1 MKTFSLAEFR
11 PTIFFLLRF
20 IGLYVVINMLYG
32 FYITARHPQPDA
44 VTSLVSHQTAAILRL
59 TGLSV
64 EAHDQYRKPI
74 TTLEYEDRAVL
85 AVYEGCNG
93 INTMLIFAVFVVA
106 FGPWRKPM
114 AWFIPVGILII
125 HGMNL
130 LRISLLFFVSRF
142 LPDAMYFVHKYLFTA
157 FLYAVIFG
165 LWLIWIRKF
174 TRQTTHA

>member
-1 MKTFSLAEFR
+1 MKSFSFTEFR

-20 IGLYVVINMLYG
+20 VGLYVLTNMLYG
-32 FYITARHPQPDA
+32 FYITAYHPKPDPITHT
-44 VTSLVSHQTAAILRL
+44 VTVQTAAVLRA
-59 TGLSV
+59 V
-64 EAHDQYRKPI
+64 WAV
-74 TTLEYEDRAVL
+74 RAKDHGSQPVTNLVFEERSVL

-93 INTMLIFAVFVVA
+93 VNAMLMYLAFILA

-114 AWFIPVGILII
+114 LWFIPIGIVVV
-125 HGMNL
+125 HVMNL
-130 LRISLLFFVSRF
+130 LRISLLFVVSRF

-174 TRQTTHA
+174 TRQTAHA